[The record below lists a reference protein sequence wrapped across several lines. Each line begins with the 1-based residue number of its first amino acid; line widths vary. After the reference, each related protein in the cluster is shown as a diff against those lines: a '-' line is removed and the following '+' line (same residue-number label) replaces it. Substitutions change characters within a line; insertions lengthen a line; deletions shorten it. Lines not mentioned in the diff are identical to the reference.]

1 MAGHV
6 LLLTLLVA
14 ALVLWPPAAP
24 PWGRPRRRPR
34 DAAGDGTVDD
44 AAAAMVLLAA
54 ALRAPVGLAEAVEA
68 VAEVATGPV
77 RADLRSVAAARRWGV
92 AAEESWSYAS
102 PVWEPVAHAL
112 RLAERTGAAP
122 AGLVAE
128 AAGRIGAGE
137 ARRRQRAAA
146 RAATVLVVPLG
157 LLFLPAFA
165 ATTVLPAV
173 FALTGRLVPLG

>member
-1 MAGHV
+1 MPAHL
-6 LLLTLLVA
+6 LLLTLLAVA
-14 ALVLWPPAAP
+14 LTLWPRATAP
-24 PWGRPRRRPR
+24 PRRRRRSR
-34 DAAGDGTVDD
+34 DVPGSTVDD

-68 VAEVATGPV
+68 VAEVTTGPV
-77 RADLRSVAAARRWGV
+77 RSDLRSVAAARRWGV

-122 AGLVAE
+122 AALVAE
-128 AAGRIGAGE
+128 AAGRLAARE

-173 FALTGRLVPLG
+173 LALTGRLVPAG